1 MRTNLRRITILTLDL
16 DLDLVVEHLV
26 TPPMGKRSIVMSVSV
41 CVCICVCV
49 CPSVRDHIFGT
60 SRPIFTKIFMHVT
73 YGRGSVHLWWRSD
86 MLCTS
91 GSMND
96 VIFAHK
102 PRLLDAAAQLK
113 RSAHAA
119 LGLAI
124 SCAYCAVISVAGQRT
139 HGTTFRA
146 FKVASQVA
154 TPWGTGGVCG
164 L

>member
-1 MRTNLRRITILTLDL
+1 VRTNLRRITILTLDL

-26 TPPMGKRSIVMSVSV
+26 TPPMGKRSIVMSVSA

-102 PRLLDAAAQLK
+102 PRLLDAAAQL
-113 RSAHAA
+113 
-119 LGLAI
+119 I
-124 SCAYCAVISVAGQRT
+124 AVHTQ
-139 HGTTFRA
+139 
-146 FKVASQVA
+146 
-154 TPWGTGGVCG
+154 PWAW